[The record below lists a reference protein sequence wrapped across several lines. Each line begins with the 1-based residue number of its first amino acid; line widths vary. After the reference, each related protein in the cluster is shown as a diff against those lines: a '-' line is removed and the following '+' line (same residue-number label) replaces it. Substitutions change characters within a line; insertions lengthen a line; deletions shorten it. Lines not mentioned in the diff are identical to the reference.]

1 MTLLVSYFTP
11 ISYFSASFLYSVL
24 IFALPIFALPF
35 FVSHLFIFFYPFLF
49 LFVYLYYFF
58 NFHFLIFLFFNLS
71 AQCIERYKVFKLS
84 KSSSSAAEQKEE
96 LERLQRGFNS
106 LKTKDISLIKVGV
119 DFTDALLPTAIEI
132 CSAVT
137 DTDTNTAHTHK
148 QGSNSKALAAIG
160 VLAWFCVKIRPS
172 VLNKFPLYL
181 KALYE
186 SDNEVVDEV
195 VIKAWHA
202 AVEGNII
209 ILNNLKYSPQFVILS
224 LFLF

>member
-1 MTLLVSYFTP
+1 M
-11 ISYFSASFLYSVL
+11 
-24 IFALPIFALPF
+24 
-35 FVSHLFIFFYPFLF
+35 
-49 LFVYLYYFF
+49 
-58 NFHFLIFLFFNLS
+58 
-71 AQCIERYKVFKLS
+71 

-186 SDNEVVDEV
+186 SDNEIVDEV